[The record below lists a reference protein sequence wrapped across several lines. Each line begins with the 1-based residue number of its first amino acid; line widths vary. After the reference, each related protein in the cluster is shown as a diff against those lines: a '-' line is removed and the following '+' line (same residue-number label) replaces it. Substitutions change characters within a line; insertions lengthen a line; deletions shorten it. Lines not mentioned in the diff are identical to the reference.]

1 MLGLN
6 VATLI
11 PRLFTLLTALTI
23 HEFAHAWTAD
33 RMGDDTPR
41 LHGRLTLNPLAH
53 LDPLGSLMLI
63 LVGFGWAKPVPINPY
78 ALRRRGPSAVTLVSL
93 AGPTSNLLLAV
104 LGAIPFQLGLMT
116 PRFALD
122 GSIIPDASSFL
133 MEFIFLNLILAFFNL
148 IPLAPLDG
156 EKVAEGLLPPE
167 GQDVLRRLRPY
178 GGMILLALLF
188 IGPMLG
194 FNLLNIIVGWPARQL
209 LMLLVT

>member
-6 VATLI
+6 ISTLI

-33 RMGDDTPR
+33 QMGDDTPR

-78 ALRRRGPSAVTLVSL
+78 ALRRRSPSAVMLVSL
-93 AGPTSNLLLAV
+93 AGPFSNLLLAV
-104 LGAIPFQLGLMT
+104 LGSIPFQIGLMA
-116 PRFALD
+116 PNFAV
-122 GSIIPDASSFL
+122 GGGVIPNASSFL

-156 EKVAEGLLPPE
+156 EKVAEFLLPPE
-167 GQDVLRRLRPY
+167 GQDILRRLRPY

-209 LMLLVT
+209 LMFLVT